1 MKPNRARD
9 ILRASEGRRVL
20 LVGDL
25 MMDEWVFGSVKRI
38 SPEAPIPVVN
48 MPLTPEARADKPGGA
63 GNVAAILLGLGA
75 AVRVVGVVGEDA
87 YGERL
92 LADLKS
98 RGADVSDV
106 IVDPSRPTTHKMRI
120 IAGRQQLLRIDTER
134 ADPMSP
140 AVARELRDRLRANL
154 AQADAVLAA
163 DYAKGVLSETSLP
176 SDLIA
181 QARESGLPFCA
192 DPKPAN
198 IQLFRGAS
206 LVSPNEAEALEAS
219 GAVNSARGAA
229 GPSEAGPSNAGP
241 PEAGPLEEGAEV
253 PAGLSMSPAVVRAG
267 RHLRALLASEAVFIT
282 RGEHGIAVFCEDGAI
297 TEVPAQ
303 TGLGVVGD
311 GTGCGDAVAAVAALA
326 LAAGAGYVEAAKL
339 ANAAGGVVSRFVGV
353 HSPEPS
359 EIVDWLEARPS

>member
-1 MKPNRARD
+1 MKPGRARD
-9 ILRASEGRRVL
+9 LLRASEGRRVL

-75 AVRVVGVVGEDA
+75 AVRVVGVVGDDS

-140 AVARELRDRLRANL
+140 ALAGELRDRLRAGL
-154 AQADAVLAA
+154 AQADVVLAA
-163 DYAKGVLSETSLP
+163 DYAKGVLSEASLP
-176 SDLIA
+176 PDLIA

-219 GAVNSARGAA
+219 GAVNSAPG
-229 GPSEAGPSNAGP
+229 EAGP
-241 PEAGPLEEGAEV
+241 EEGAEV
-253 PAGLSMSPAVVRAG
+253 PPGLSMPPAVVRAG
-267 RHLRALLASEAVFIT
+267 QHLRALLASEAIFIT
-282 RGEHGIAVFCEDGAI
+282 RGEHGLAVFCEDGAI

-353 HSPEPS
+353 HDPEPG